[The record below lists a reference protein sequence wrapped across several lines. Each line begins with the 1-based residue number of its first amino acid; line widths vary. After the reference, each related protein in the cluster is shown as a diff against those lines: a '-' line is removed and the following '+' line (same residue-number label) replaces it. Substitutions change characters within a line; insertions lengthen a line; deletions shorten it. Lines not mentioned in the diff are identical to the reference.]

1 MARGYW
7 PALLSAL
14 ILWSHSLR
22 RLINQG
28 VICISI
34 LIQIVVT
41 HIQHPPPFTILIGP
55 PGSPQKNKYI
65 PCSPLLPGTK
75 SNENESFPPP
85 PAVQLWVRLLP
96 AGIDSSRLYWL
107 IRAWLMTI
115 KDSISFLIRCGYKGR
130 RKKKSS
136 FETGQ
141 GLYKFGPMEYKEL
154 MVQPRSSSLVVYIES
169 YSQGY
174 SSGQMNDGYSSRVGW
189 RPNLILPVY
198 IDDGLFFL
206 STFSIAGRK
215 APFFVSGWTGA
226 WHIYTIYKYTSR
238 GFSFMK
244 WLVCHRN

>member
-1 MARGYW
+1 
-7 PALLSAL
+7 
-14 ILWSHSLR
+14 
-22 RLINQG
+22 
-28 VICISI
+28 
-34 LIQIVVT
+34 
-41 HIQHPPPFTILIGP
+41 
-55 PGSPQKNKYI
+55 
-65 PCSPLLPGTK
+65 
-75 SNENESFPPP
+75 
-85 PAVQLWVRLLP
+85 
-96 AGIDSSRLYWL
+96 
-107 IRAWLMTI
+107 MTI

>member
-34 LIQIVVT
+34 LTQIVVT
-41 HIQHPPPFTILIGP
+41 HIQRPPPFTILIGP

-65 PCSPLLPGTK
+65 PLLPGTK

-96 AGIDSSRLYWL
+96 AGIGSSRLYWL

-115 KDSISFLIRCGYKGR
+115 KDSSISFLIRCGYKGR
-130 RKKKSS
+130 KKVALK
-136 FETGQ
+136 Q
-141 GLYKFGPMEYKEL
+141 VKD
-154 MVQPRSSSLVVYIES
+154 YI
-169 YSQGY
+169 
-174 SSGQMNDGYSSRVGW
+174 SSGRWNIRSWCTAKEQQLGGIYR
-189 RPNLILPVY
+189 IL
-198 IDDGLFFL
+198 
-206 STFSIAGRK
+206 FSGI
-215 APFFVSGWTGA
+215 
-226 WHIYTIYKYTSR
+226 
-238 GFSFMK
+238 
-244 WLVCHRN
+244 